1 MYQPV
6 SWCVWHPGRAPCGN
20 VSLLMGRDKSLSL
33 WLQAPVCP
41 GVDPLVDRARSQK
54 LAGEPQKSLTSAD
67 DLVGRA
73 RSWAL

>member
-1 MYQPV
+1 
-6 SWCVWHPGRAPCGN
+6 
-20 VSLLMGRDKSLSL
+20 MGRDKSLSL

-41 GVDPLVDRARSQK
+41 GVDPLVDRARSQQ

-73 RSWAL
+73 RSWALQGSCVLRLVGGAASLSD